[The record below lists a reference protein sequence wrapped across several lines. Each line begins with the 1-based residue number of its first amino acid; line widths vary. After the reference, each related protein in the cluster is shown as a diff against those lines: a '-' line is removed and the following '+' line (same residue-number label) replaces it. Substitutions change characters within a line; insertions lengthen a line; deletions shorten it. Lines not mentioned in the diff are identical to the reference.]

1 MTKAFGTSEKL
12 VDFNDVSEKDVIK
25 IANIQQGEEATKTGS
40 DKNPVNE
47 TDNKEKQEN
56 TKKELDGKRQKLD
69 EIIND
74 TL

>member
-25 IANIQQGEEATKTGS
+25 ISNIQQGEEGS
-40 DKNPVNE
+40 KLDGQKNAVDEADDNDKQ
-47 TDNKEKQEN
+47 DDS
-56 TKKELDGKRQKLD
+56 KKELDSKRQELD
-69 EIIND
+69 KIIRD